1 MNSDHVKKNGGKKP
15 FLLAVGA
22 AGFLLLCLA
31 CLPLIRWMLRPE
43 FGPWLQGKVELL
55 GLWGVLLLL
64 GVQILQIV
72 VAIIPGEPVEL
83 AAGAMYGAVGG
94 LLLCLAGCL
103 IGSSAVFLLVR
114 RKGKAAFDRTSLGQQ
129 LGQYRFLQD
138 EARLEGVVFLLY
150 FIPGTP
156 KDILVYVCGLSS
168 LPLGRFLFLS
178 TLARIP
184 SVITSTWAGASFAS
198 NNLWLTVGIFLC
210 TGLLGLGGI
219 WFQRRY
225 LAKKN
230 RGKAAPGGEG

>member
-94 LLLCLAGCL
+94 LLLCLAG
-103 IGSSAVFLLVR
+103 
-114 RKGKAAFDRTSLGQQ
+114 
-129 LGQYRFLQD
+129 
-138 EARLEGVVFLLY
+138 
-150 FIPGTP
+150 
-156 KDILVYVCGLSS
+156 
-168 LPLGRFLFLS
+168 
-178 TLARIP
+178 
-184 SVITSTWAGASFAS
+184 
-198 NNLWLTVGIFLC
+198 
-210 TGLLGLGGI
+210 
-219 WFQRRY
+219 
-225 LAKKN
+225 
-230 RGKAAPGGEG
+230 